1 MVIVMTPQRV
11 IFHIKLI
18 KKISYF
24 NINRVNSF
32 FFPLLKF
39 FKVYII
45 YIFLVCLKK
54 LRSKKGLLK
63 KTHFYSKELI

>member
-18 KKISYF
+18 KNSYF
-24 NINRVNSF
+24 NVNRVNSF
-32 FFPLLKF
+32 FFLSLKILQRLYIPL
-39 FKVYII
+39 VY
-45 YIFLVCLKK
+45 VLKK
-54 LRSKKGLLK
+54 ASSKRVSFKK

>member
-11 IFHIKLI
+11 IFNIKLI
-18 KKISYF
+18 KKNSYF

-32 FFPLLKF
+32 FFPLFKF
-39 FKVYII
+39 FKVYIL
-45 YIFLVCLKK
+45 LVCLKK
-54 LRSKKGLLK
+54 LRSKKKGLLK